1 MNFIKIILIAIGL
14 VLAAMLAFSV
24 IGIVYS
30 ALWYLF
36 LLGIVAVGG
45 AIGYKLLMKE
55 DVPLI
60 NETSMFSAVKSA
72 ELFCAKVTTF
82 CLFVFNS
89 LANLAP
95 YSSSMLTTLD
105 TGFSPKRPS
114 KSFFFAA

>member
-45 AIGYKLLMKE
+45 AVGYKLLVKDKE
-55 DVPLI
+55 
-60 NETSMFSAVKSA
+60 SMRLEDNTPITIA
-72 ELFCAKVTTF
+72 EMENADQALEEYKQKY
-82 CLFVFNS
+82 L
-89 LANLAP
+89 
-95 YSSSMLTTLD
+95 
-105 TGFSPKRPS
+105 PK
-114 KSFFFAA
+114 

>member
-45 AIGYKLLMKE
+45 AVGYKLLVKDKESVRLEDKTPIAIAEMKDADRALE
-55 DVPLI
+55 EYKQKYL
-60 NETSMFSAVKSA
+60 
-72 ELFCAKVTTF
+72 
-82 CLFVFNS
+82 
-89 LANLAP
+89 
-95 YSSSMLTTLD
+95 
-105 TGFSPKRPS
+105 PK
-114 KSFFFAA
+114 